1 MHEVTESIE
10 AKITFFPSLLKAKSA
25 IVNDLVELLNEGQS
39 KLVEH
44 QTDSYPT
51 LLKQSIQMLKTYFT
65 NNSLGYPSLVAS
77 Q

>member
-1 MHEVTESIE
+1 MHKATKSIE
-10 AKITFFPSLLKAKSA
+10 AKITFFPSLLKAESA
-25 IVNDLVELLNEGQS
+25 IINDLVELLNEGQS

-44 QTDSYPT
+44 QADSYPS